1 MGPDLNSPLGI
12 ENLVS
17 ILADMI
23 PPKWCSIT
31 ININF
36 ELINQTMLEVI
47 EGIDQLEVL
56 QSTEKEEDCR
66 KIDKDKSENKKY
78 KSKTKSSKSQKKVKS

>member
-66 KIDKDKSENKKY
+66 KIERI
-78 KSKTKSSKSQKKVKS
+78 SQKIRNTNPKLSPVSLRKR